1 MGRLVGDCRTAAVTQ
16 ITSSSNQVLQNSVT
30 GHITRP
36 AMMQRVYIHTHVWG
50 GGADKVYPFF
60 CKKLKKGGG
69 LIHHHVVADIVCEN
83 AFLPLDA
90 GKSHKPLLKHPCPE
104 CPVVMDT
111 LKVQDISPGHLG
123 S

>member
-1 MGRLVGDCRTAAVTQ
+1 ML
-16 ITSSSNQVLQNSVT
+16 
-30 GHITRP
+30 
-36 AMMQRVYIHTHVWG
+36 
-50 GGADKVYPFF
+50 FF

-69 LIHHHVVADIVCEN
+69 LIHHHVVAAVQNMDLLQVLCFPSNIDTQAREMCDQVGEQMPGINKDIVCEN

-90 GKSHKPLLKHPCPE
+90 GKSHKPLLKQPCPE

-111 LKVQDISPGHLG
+111 LKVQDISLGLLG